1 MRNIKFILLLTV
13 MAVVFGCSGDS
24 SDGSNIVPLSSVTI
38 TTKAPTLSND
48 NTIMNTGGILSS
60 EFENMGSFGAGVC
73 YSITPNPTIQDQ
85 ISQSNNMVVNF
96 TTEITPISFG
106 TTYYLRAY
114 VRNFSTNEVKYG
126 NEVTFQ
132 VPSPLTTGIV
142 KNISTTGFTVD
153 VNVSTALAS
162 NIERG
167 VCYSTSQNPT
177 VDNSDF
183 QSGTTGSGVFTINVV
198 PPTGYP
204 FYYVTSNTNYYLR
217 SYVKIGNYY
226 YYGNQVTFK
235 TAGYIGGSGGY
246 VFFDKGETTNGWR
259 YLESAPTYLT
269 TSGYQYYQ
277 WGNSNCGYSFLSGI
291 GNLIGDGSTNSTL
304 IKNYCNYTN
313 IAATMCKNVS
323 LNGQNDWFLPS
334 LDEAKELYKLKF
346 TNLISISENFI
357 TSSQSSNSLCFVI
370 NSTTGN
376 SYTADKYNAYKAW
389 QIRRF

>member
-13 MAVVFGCSGDS
+13 MAVMFGCGGDS

-106 TTYYLRAY
+106 ATYYLRAY

-177 VDNSDF
+177 VDNSDL

-198 PPTGYP
+198 PPTGFP
-204 FYYVTSNTNYYLR
+204 FYYVSSNTNYYLR
-217 SYVKIGNYY
+217 SYVKIGNFY
-226 YYGNQVTFK
+226 YYGNQVTFR
-235 TAGYIGGSGGY
+235 TAGYIGGSGGF

-259 YLESAPTYLT
+259 YLESAPIYLT
-269 TSGYQYYQ
+269 ASNSSYFQ
-277 WGNSNCGYSFLSGI
+277 WSNSACGYTFLNGI
-291 GNLIGDGSTNSTL
+291 GTAIGDGANNTTL
-304 IKNYCNYTN
+304 IKNFCNYTN
-313 IAATMCKNVS
+313 IAATMCRVTS
-323 LNGQNDWFLPS
+323 LNGQTDWFLPS
-334 LDEAKELYKLKF
+334 IDEAKELYKLKF
-346 TNLISISENFI
+346 TGLININGDFVS
-357 TSSQSSNSLCFVI
+357 SSQLSDSLCFAV
-370 NSTTGN
+370 NSSTGN
-376 SYTADKYNAYKAW
+376 SYTASKSSGYNAW
-389 QIRRF
+389 QVRRF